1 MLSSK
6 DTEQMVDEPL
16 TEDGDEWFDAR
27 EEHWFDCKE
36 WSVPEQKS
44 TTSPYEEAKETE
56 EKKPKTKCVGYPIG
70 YPCVLMLLSSIMW
83 SMQFVGLV
91 LKMM

>member
-1 MLSSK
+1 MLSGK
-6 DTEQMVDEPL
+6 DTEQMVDEPQ
-16 TEDGDEWFDAR
+16 TEDGDEWFDAQ

-56 EKKPKTKCVGYPIG
+56 EKKPKKSAWAILSVILVCSCSFLQSCGL
-70 YPCVLMLLSSIMW
+70 CSLLVS
-83 SMQFVGLV
+83 F
-91 LKMM
+91 

>member
-1 MLSSK
+1 
-6 DTEQMVDEPL
+6 MVDEPL
-16 TEDGDEWFDAR
+16 KEDGDEWFDAQ
-27 EEHWFDCKE
+27 EEHWIDCKE
-36 WSVPEQKS
+36 WTVPVKKS

-56 EKKPKTKCVGYPIG
+56 EKKPKTKCVGYPID

-91 LKMM
+91 LKMMGLKWS